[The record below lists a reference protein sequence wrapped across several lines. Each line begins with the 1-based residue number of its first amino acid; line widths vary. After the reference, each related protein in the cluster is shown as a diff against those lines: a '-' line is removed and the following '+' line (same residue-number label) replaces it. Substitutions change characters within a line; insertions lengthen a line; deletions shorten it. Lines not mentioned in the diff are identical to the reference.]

1 VDSVASVRSSCWRDG
16 RQKEA
21 HCIVATYLEILS
33 VTVFA
38 VALPFFGVTVTVTLH
53 DPALRAFTPLPDT
66 LQNLLDAPATL
77 IAYFAPAGTF
87 TFASA
92 SKVVFDAVLPGATA
106 DDTAVRMT
114 TAPTVVEG
122 TGAAVVGPVLLEG
135 TVVVAELLPLDAGTV
150 VTGVAA
156 GTVVMTAGTV
166 VATSDNAVAT
176 TLVRALGNG
185 SQLLPAITLASTQ

>member
-1 VDSVASVRSSCWRDG
+1 MDSVASVRSSCWRDG

-66 LQNLLDAPATL
+66 LQNLLAAPATL

-92 SKVVFDAVLPGATA
+92 SKVVFDAVLPDATA
-106 DDTAVRMT
+106 DDTVVRMT
-114 TAPTVVEG
+114 TAPLAEE
-122 TGAAVVGPVLLEG
+122 GAAVVGPVLLEG

>member
-1 VDSVASVRSSCWRDG
+1 M
-16 RQKEA
+16 
-21 HCIVATYLEILS
+21 
-33 VTVFA
+33 
-38 VALPFFGVTVTVTLH
+38 ALPFFGVTVTVTLH

-106 DDTAVRMT
+106 DDTVVPLA
-114 TAPTVVEG
+114 TAPLAVE
-122 TGAAVVGPVLLEG
+122 GAAVVGPVLLEG

-150 VTGVAA
+150 VAGVAA
-156 GTVVMTAGTV
+156 GTVTVTAGTV
-166 VATSDNAVAT
+166 VATSGNAVAT

>member
-1 VDSVASVRSSCWRDG
+1 LIF
-16 RQKEA
+16 K
-21 HCIVATYLEILS
+21 

-87 TFASA
+87 IFASA

-106 DDTAVRMT
+106 DDTVVPLAAALLGGVVT
-114 TAPTVVEG
+114 TVI
-122 TGAAVVGPVLLEG
+122 GPVLVEG
-135 TVVVAELLPLDAGTV
+135 TVVAVLPLDAGTV
-150 VTGVAA
+150 VTGVAE
-156 GTVVMTAGTV
+156 GTV
-166 VATSDNAVAT
+166 VATSGNAVAT
-176 TLVRALGNG
+176 TLVRALENG
-185 SQLLPAITLASTQ
+185 SQPLPAITLASTQ